1 MKTSVIFRTYK
12 KDGDVI
18 ALFPELPADSSRW
31 HCLSYQSIGQHGAAS
46 CCIDPDTRPSTK
58 KEIETLSRELR
69 QIGYDLD
76 VKRRFSRAMDSR
88 RIARFAARATGNQ

>member
-12 KDGDVI
+12 KDGNVI

-58 KEIETLSRELR
+58 KEVEALSRELR
-69 QIGYDLD
+69 KIGYDLD
-76 VKRRFSRAMDSR
+76 VRRRLSRAMDSR
-88 RIARFAARATGNQ
+88 RIAAFQSAAS

>member
-1 MKTSVIFRTYK
+1 MRTSVIFRTYK
-12 KDGDVI
+12 KGGDVI
-18 ALFPELPADSSRW
+18 AIFPELPADSSRY

-58 KEIETLSRELR
+58 EEVETLSRELR

-76 VKRRFSRAMDSR
+76 VRRRLSRAMDSR
-88 RIARFAARATGNQ
+88 RIAAFQSAAS

>member
-76 VKRRFSRAMDSR
+76 VKRRLSRTMDSR
-88 RIARFAARATGNQ
+88 RIASFAARATGNQ